1 MNNNLMIFEGNDV
14 EVFEFNGQVLFNP
27 KHVAKILDIKNI
39 NDNLRKMNKNQV
51 VKLTN
56 SDVRHINFRKLH
68 NTGEN
73 FLTESGVLK
82 IIDSCRNQKEDVKVR
97 LIKFLFP
104 NKDIIVIN
112 NAKEIQFLDALEDV
126 LSAFDINGIRQYN
139 VENYRIDLYLPKLKI
154 AIEYDE
160 NGHKNYTYKNH
171 ELREL
176 IIKNKLHCKFIRI
189 TDSVSNNKN
198 IGFVLREL
206 LKEGFLK
213 LPPLLSYYCA
223 YMV

>member
-1 MNNNLMIFEGNDV
+1 M
-14 EVFEFNGQVLFNP
+14 
-27 KHVAKILDIKNI
+27 
-39 NDNLRKMNKNQV
+39 
-51 VKLTN
+51 
-56 SDVRHINFRKLH
+56 
-68 NTGEN
+68 
-73 FLTESGVLK
+73 
-82 IIDSCRNQKEDVKVR
+82 
-97 LIKFLFP
+97 
-104 NKDIIVIN
+104 
-112 NAKEIQFLDALEDV
+112 